1 LKRRFPSGLIIQPVA
16 LLVLAGVF
24 FAANG
29 IAPLPIFGR
38 MLHDSFG
45 GPFSFSQTLLNAVI
59 IALCGLSVALPARL
73 GLISVG
79 AEGQMVIGAIFGTG
93 AMLALFHAPGYILL
107 PAIVI
112 AAMVGGLLWGALI
125 GVLRAFFN
133 ANETI
138 SSLMLNFI
146 AVDILEFLI
155 NGPWQDPAS
164 GNWPTS
170 ISFPAAALPPAFT
183 VAGVNFHSDVFI
195 AIAGAAVLFF
205 VFAYTRQG
213 FIVRVLR
220 NNPRLAAFI
229 HASEKRWIVIL
240 LALAGIF
247 PALGG
252 IYQSTLVQ
260 GNLQGGFFV
269 GYGLAGFVAAWLAR
283 NDFLLLLVSSLLLG
297 GLFSAADALQLN
309 ANLPS
314 STSLVLE
321 SIVIFVILLA
331 RRFERRTVAAER

>member
-1 LKRRFPSGLIIQPVA
+1 MI
-16 LLVLAGVF
+16 
-24 FAANG
+24 
-29 IAPLPIFGR
+29 
-38 MLHDSFG
+38 
-45 GPFSFSQTLLNAVI
+45 
-59 IALCGLSVALPARL
+59 
-73 GLISVG
+73 
-79 AEGQMVIGAIFGTG
+79 IGAIAGTG
-93 AMLALFHAPGYILL
+93 TMLVLQHAPGYVLL
-107 PAIVI
+107 PAIILSAI
-112 AAMVGGLLWGALI
+112 AGGLLWGALI
-125 GVLRAFFN
+125 GCLRAYFN

-146 AVDILEFLI
+146 AIDILEFLI

-170 ISFPAAALPPAFT
+170 ISFPKAALPPVFS
-183 VAGVNFHSDVFI
+183 VGPVSMHSDILI
-195 AIAGAAVLFF
+195 AIAGAVSLYF

-213 FIVRVLR
+213 FIVRILR
-220 NNPRLAAFI
+220 NNARLASFI
-229 HASEKRWIVIL
+229 HASARRWIVVL
-240 LALAGIF
+240 LAIAGVF

-260 GNLQGGFFV
+260 GNLQGAFFV
-269 GYGLAGFVAAWLAR
+269 GYGMAGFVAAWLAR

-297 GLFSAADALQLN
+297 GLLSAADALQLN

-331 RRFERRTVAAER
+331 RRFEQRKAVAER

>member
-1 LKRRFPSGLIIQPVA
+1 VTRRFPSGLVVQPVA
-16 LLVLAGVF
+16 LILLAGLF

-29 IAPLPIFGR
+29 IAPLPLFGR

-45 GPFSFSQTLLNAVI
+45 GPFSISQTLLNAVVI
-59 IALCGLSVALPARL
+59 GLCAISVALPARL

-79 AEGQMVIGAIFGTG
+79 AEGEMVVGAIAGTG
-93 AMLALFHAPGYILL
+93 AMLALVSAPWYVLL
-107 PAIVI
+107 PAII
-112 AAMVGGLLWGALI
+112 AAAMAGGFIWGGLI
-125 GVLRAFFN
+125 GLLRAYFN

-155 NGPWQDPAS
+155 NGPWQDPTS

-170 ISFPAAALPPAFT
+170 ISFPKTALPPTYALGPVT
-183 VAGVNFHSDVFI
+183 FHSDLLV
-195 AIAGAAVLFF
+195 AVVAAAALFF
-205 VFAYTRQG
+205 VFAYTRAG
-213 FIVRVLR
+213 FIVRILR
-220 NNPRLAAFI
+220 NNARLAPFV
-229 HASEKRWIVIL
+229 HAAEKRWIVIL
-240 LALAGIF
+240 LAVAGVF
-247 PALGG
+247 PALAG

-269 GYGLAGFVAAWLAR
+269 GYGMAGFVAAWLAR
-283 NDFLLLLVSSLLLG
+283 NDFMLLLISSLLLG
-297 GLFSAADALQLN
+297 GLFSAADALQLD

-321 SIVIFVILLA
+321 AIVIFVVLLA
-331 RRFERRTVAAER
+331 RRFERRGAAARP

>member
-1 LKRRFPSGLIIQPVA
+1 MSRRFPRGLIIQPVA
-16 LLVLAGVF
+16 LLAVAAAF
-24 FAANG
+24 FGING
-29 IAPLPIFGR
+29 ISPLPIFGR

-45 GPFSFSQTLLNAVI
+45 GAFSFSQTLLNGVI

-79 AEGQMVIGAIFGTG
+79 AEGQMIFGAILGTG
-93 AMLALFHAPGYILL
+93 AMLALMHAPGYILL
-107 PAIVI
+107 PAVI
-112 AAMVGGLLWGALI
+112 GAAAIGGMLWGALI
-125 GVLRAFFN
+125 GVLRAYFN

-146 AVDILEFLI
+146 AADVLEFLI

-170 ISFPAAALPPAFT
+170 IAFPKAALPPVFSIGA
-183 VAGVNFHSDVFI
+183 VSMHSDVLI
-195 AIAGAAVLFF
+195 AVAGAALLYF

-213 FIVRVLR
+213 FIMRILR
-220 NNPRLAAFI
+220 NNGRLATFI
-229 HASEKRWIVIL
+229 HASERRWIVVL
-240 LALAGIF
+240 LAVAGIF

-260 GNLQGGFFV
+260 GNLQGAFFV
-269 GYGLAGFVAAWLAR
+269 GYGMAGFVAAWLAR
-283 NDFLLLLVSSLLLG
+283 NDFLMLLVSSLLLG

-331 RRFERRTVAAER
+331 RRFEQRWAPAAR

>member
-1 LKRRFPSGLIIQPVA
+1 MTRRFPSGLIIQPLA
-16 LLVLAGVF
+16 LVLLAGLF
-24 FAANG
+24 FAVNG

-45 GPFSFSQTLLNAVI
+45 GAFSFSQTLLNAVV

-79 AEGQMVIGAIFGTG
+79 AEGEMVVGAIFGTG
-93 AMLALFHAPGYILL
+93 AMLALVSAPAFVLL
-107 PAIVI
+107 PAIII
-112 AAMVGGLLWGALI
+112 ASMAGGFLWGGLI
-125 GVLRAFFN
+125 GVLRAYFN

-155 NGPWQDPAS
+155 NGPWQDPTS

-170 ISFPAAALPPAFT
+170 ISFPKAALPPTFAIGP
-183 VAGVNFHSDVFI
+183 VSFHSDLLL
-195 AIAGAAVLFF
+195 AIAGSVALFF

-213 FIVRVLR
+213 FLVRILR
-220 NNPRLAAFI
+220 NNGRLAPFV
-229 HASEKRWIVIL
+229 HAIEKRWIVIL
-240 LALAGIF
+240 LAVAGVF
-247 PALGG
+247 PALAG

-269 GYGLAGFVAAWLAR
+269 GYGMAGFVSAWLAR
-283 NDFLLLLVSSLLLG
+283 NDFMLLLLSSLLLG

-331 RRFERRTVAAER
+331 RRFERRNAVAER